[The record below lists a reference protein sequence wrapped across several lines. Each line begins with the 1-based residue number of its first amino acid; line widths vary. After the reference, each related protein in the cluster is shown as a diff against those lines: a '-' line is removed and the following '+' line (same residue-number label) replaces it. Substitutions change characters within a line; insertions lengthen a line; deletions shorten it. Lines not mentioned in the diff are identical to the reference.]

1 MLHIQIYT
9 IVFSIIVKI
18 HLSRYSYIRIGICD
32 TLLFMIADS
41 YTVDEA
47 KYSSVVRVKPS
58 HYQYD
63 SSHIGEATT
72 NDNSSNGANHEDSSK
87 TAVYATVNRQRTTDK
102 EKTEGKLFCNNY
114 H

>member
-1 MLHIQIYT
+1 
-9 IVFSIIVKI
+9 
-18 HLSRYSYIRIGICD
+18 
-32 TLLFMIADS
+32 MIADS

-72 NDNSSNGANHEDSSK
+72 NDNSSNGANHEDSSE
-87 TAVYATVNRQRTTDK
+87 TAVYATVNHQRTTDK